1 MTIRNY
7 DIGGMLARSGQSI
20 GQRIS
25 QGVENFGEGIGG
37 LITGVGTGVVE
48 NIDRRAKEKTAQEV
62 QQLLQQN
69 ANNPAQLNALGQK
82 YASEGN
88 NDMAK
93 LFFDAAQTAIEKIDA
108 GKAQG
113 LQEGLS
119 VITRAAQRGVPY
131 EQLKTASSFVIRA
144 GGTQAQVLEAYEAGK
159 NFGKKDDLI
168 KGTPGTVFFERGPN
182 GEMREVASVPFKD
195 KDEGTDRAFK
205 LALTGKYDPQS
216 IQDAID
222 SDGNIDYGK
231 LEAIEEK
238 PDRGNISSAVE
249 KINGNISKESTKA
262 AVGLSRNRAL
272 QGRLIAEPDKSTGI
286 ISDWRT
292 SVLNIAGLRDAEEE
306 DKTAFL
312 RTRNT
317 DIINSLPPGVASDT
331 DVRIFSQGFPADNAS
346 SEEILSYLQAEERIL
361 AASSDMALVADRHLA
376 SQINN
381 GLDGTMVGFE
391 DKKQQYGV
399 VMQRALAD
407 MEEQKANAKTEAEAI
422 DIEQRIIRQ
431 VTEVL
436 GFTPK
441 FYR

>member
-1 MTIRNY
+1 
-7 DIGGMLARSGQSI
+7 
-20 GQRIS
+20 
-25 QGVENFGEGIGG
+25 
-37 LITGVGTGVVE
+37 
-48 NIDRRAKEKTAQEV
+48 
-62 QQLLQQN
+62 
-69 ANNPAQLNALGQK
+69 
-82 YASEGN
+82 
-88 NDMAK
+88 
-93 LFFDAAQTAIEKIDA
+93 LFFDAAKAATGRIDA

-119 VITRAAQRGVPY
+119 AITRAAQRGIPL

-159 NFGKKDDLI
+159 NFGKKDDPI
-168 KGTPGTVFFERGPN
+168 AGTPGTVFFERGPN
-182 GEMREVASVPFKD
+182 GEMRKVASVPFKD
-195 KDEGTDRAFK
+195 KDEGTDRAFE
-205 LALTGKYDPQS
+205 LAKTGKYDPQS

-238 PDRGNISSAVE
+238 QGRGNISSAVE

-272 QGRLIAEPDKSTGI
+272 QGRLIAEPGKSTGI

-331 DVRIFSQGFPADNAS
+331 DVRIFSQGFPADSAS

-361 AASSDMALVADRHLA
+361 AASSDMALVSDRHLA

-422 DIEQRIIRQ
+422 QIEQRIIRQ

>member
-1 MTIRNY
+1 MANMSQIASMLAQSGAN
-7 DIGGMLARSGQSI
+7 IGQQIGAPVASFGQGLGGMLTAR
-20 GQRIS
+20 
-25 QGVENFGEGIGG
+25 
-37 LITGVGTGVVE
+37 
-48 NIDRRAKEKTAQEV
+48 KEKQEQQAIAQEV
-62 QQLLQQN
+62 QSMLKKH

-88 NDMAK
+88 NEMAK
-93 LFFDAAQTAIEKIDA
+93 LFFDAAKTATGKIDA

-119 VITRAAQRGVPY
+119 VITRAAERGIPL
-131 EQLKTASSFVIRA
+131 EQLQTASSFVIRA

-159 NFGKKDDLI
+159 NFGKKDDPI
-168 KGTPGTVFFERGPN
+168 TGTPGTVFFERGPD
-182 GEMREVASVPFKD
+182 GKMTQLASVPFKD
-195 KDEGTDRAFK
+195 EDEGTDRAFE
-205 LALTGKYDPQS
+205 LAKTGKDDPQS
-216 IQDAID
+216 IQDAIND
-222 SDGNIDYGK
+222 DCSVDYGK
-231 LEAIEEK
+231 LERIEEE
-238 PDRGNISSAVE
+238 PERGDISSAVE
-249 KINGNISKESTKA
+249 KAYGNISNESTKSSVA
-262 AVGLSRNRAL
+262 LSRNRAL
-272 QGRLIAEPDKSTGI
+272 QARLIAEPGKSTGI
-286 ISDWRT
+286 ISDLRT
-292 SVLNIAGLRDAEEE
+292 SALNIAGLRDAEEE

-399 VMQRALAD
+399 IMKKALAD
-407 MEEQKANAKTEAEAI
+407 IEEQTANAKTEAEAI
-422 DIEQRIIRQ
+422 EIEQRIIRQ
-431 VTEVL
+431 VSEVL
-436 GFTPK
+436 GFVPK